1 MTTYYKLSEDKTHI
15 EQSTPFKEVAEDL
28 GLDLETEEE
37 IVYGYDGKQ
46 YIKGTEPV
54 KPNELVVEEIRQQRE
69 AYYKEHCDPLTCEK
83 IKNTALG
90 LWSEEDE
97 QEYVSA
103 MQKAKE
109 EVEMLYPYPVE

>member
-46 YIKGTEPV
+46 YIKGTEPKIPQSV
-54 KPNELVVEEIRQQRE
+54 VDEKEIAEL
-69 AYYKEHCDPLTCEK
+69 
-83 IKNTALG
+83 
-90 LWSEEDE
+90 
-97 QEYVSA
+97 QEYLTETDWYAVRYA
-103 MQKAKE
+103 ETGVEIPE
-109 EVEMLYPYPVE
+109 EVKQKRQDARKKISELRNEV